1 MKQNDIQTGG
11 TICQIVETERHI
23 NWWRDLPNRATL
35 RIELSMNDIP
45 ETKYAK
51 SGDINI
57 AYQVIGSGPLDLV
70 IVPGWISHLDLW
82 WERATYATW
91 IRRLASFSRVILFD
105 KRGTGLSDRDVGDST
120 LEDRMDDLRAVLDA
134 ADSPRAAVFGYSEGG
149 PLSMLFA
156 ATYPERVQALILCAT
171 FARGTAAAD
180 YPEGAAQQQSFDE
193 LLRIIETAW
202 GQGTSLSLF
211 APALQGNEAAVSFMK
226 RFERAA
232 ASPRAARTHLAWLYD
247 IDVRPVACS
256 LNVPTLVLH
265 RQDDRMVRVEVGRWL
280 AANIPGARYVEQPG
294 DDHAPWLGDAMGLA
308 DEIQHFLTGS
318 RGEVEPDR
326 VLATVLFTDIVG
338 STDLAARLGDRRWRE
353 LIEAH
358 NRLFRAEL
366 ARFRGR
372 EIHTTGDGF
381 LASFDGPARAIRC
394 AAAIRDAVAGIGL
407 TIRAGLH
414 TGEIEIL
421 ADDVAGIAVH
431 LGARVSALAGPG
443 EVLVSSTVK
452 DLVVGSGIAF
462 IERGTHRLKGV
473 PGEWRLFAADV

>member
-1 MKQNDIQTGG
+1 M
-11 TICQIVETERHI
+11 TI
-23 NWWRDLPNRATL
+23 P
-35 RIELSMNDIP
+35 P
-45 ETKYAK
+45 ETRYAK

-57 AYQVIGSGPLDLV
+57 AYQVIGNGPLDLV
-70 IVPGWISHLDLW
+70 VVPGWISHLDLW
-82 WERATYATW
+82 WESSSYAAW
-91 IRRLASFSRVILFD
+91 VKRLASYSRVILFD

-134 ADSPRAAVFGYSEGG
+134 AGSQRAAVFGYSEGG

-156 ATYPERVQALILCAT
+156 ATYPERVQALVLCAT
-171 FARGTAAAD
+171 FARGTGAAD
-180 YPEGAAQQQSFDE
+180 YPEGKEQQESFDE
-193 LLRIIETAW
+193 LLQIIDTAW
-202 GQGTSLSLF
+202 GKGTSLALF
-211 APALQGNEAAVSFMK
+211 APSLQYNEAVIPFMQ

-247 IDVRPVACS
+247 IDVRPVAHS
-256 LNVPTLVLH
+256 LNVPTLILH
-265 RQDDRMVRVEVGRWL
+265 RSGDRMVRVAVGRWL

-294 DDHAPWLGDAMGLA
+294 DDHAPWLGDAAGLL

-338 STDLAARLGDRRWRE
+338 STGLAARLGDRHWRR
-353 LIEAH
+353 LLEAH

-372 EIHTTGDGF
+372 EVHTTGDGF

-394 AAAIRDAVAGIGL
+394 AAAIRDAVAAIGL

-421 ADDVAGIAVH
+421 ENDVAGIAVH
-431 LGARVSALAGPG
+431 LGARVSAMAGPG

-452 DLVVGSGIAF
+452 DLVVGSGLSF
-462 IERGTHRLKGV
+462 VERGVHVLKGV
-473 PGEWRLFAADV
+473 PGEWRLFAAEIQSGA